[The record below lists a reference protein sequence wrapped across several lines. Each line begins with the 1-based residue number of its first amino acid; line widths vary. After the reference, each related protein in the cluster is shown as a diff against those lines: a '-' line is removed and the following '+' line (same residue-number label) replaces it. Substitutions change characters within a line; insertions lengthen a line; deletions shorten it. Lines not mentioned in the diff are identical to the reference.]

1 MSQGHKGAV
10 QAIRHFNR
18 YYTNKLGLL
27 SRYHFVTRFTLTE
40 ARVMLEIG
48 RRGKHAQTGLCA
60 DLAIDMGYLNRVIKR
75 LAALGLVATRRDPQ
89 DGRVLVLELT
99 GAGREA
105 LEEINTASDSRTDEL
120 LAPLSDAEAQSL
132 VEHLNAAERILERRS
147 ANPPHIDTAS
157 SAFDIATARVLMEEY
172 AAFLGEDL
180 SFQGFQ
186 KELATLPGK
195 YAPPSGALLLA
206 RVPTGTGGTEPA
218 GCVALRRLSAG
229 ICEMKRMFVR
239 PEYRGLGIGRALAE
253 RIIEEARSLGYR
265 AMRLDTLE
273 RLEGAVSLYRG
284 MGFVRIPPYC
294 RNPLP
299 GVMFWEKALSLGRLP
314 HLPVHGAPPTSMS
327 RSGEQS
333 SRKRPAP

>member
-1 MSQGHKGAV
+1 
-10 QAIRHFNR
+10 
-18 YYTNKLGLL
+18 
-27 SRYHFVTRFTLTE
+27 
-40 ARVMLEIG
+40 
-48 RRGKHAQTGLCA
+48 
-60 DLAIDMGYLNRVIKR
+60 
-75 LAALGLVATRRDPQ
+75 
-89 DGRVLVLELT
+89 
-99 GAGREA
+99 
-105 LEEINTASDSRTDEL
+105 
-120 LAPLSDAEAQSL
+120 

-147 ANPPHIDTAS
+147 ANPPRIDTAS

-195 YAPPSGALLLA
+195 YAPRSGALLLA

-239 PEYRGLGIGRALAE
+239 PEYRGLGIGRAMGE

-273 RLEGAVSLYRG
+273 RLESAVSLYRG

-299 GVMFWEKALSLGRLP
+299 GVMFWEKRLGAAAP
-314 HLPVHGAPPTSMS
+314 GAV